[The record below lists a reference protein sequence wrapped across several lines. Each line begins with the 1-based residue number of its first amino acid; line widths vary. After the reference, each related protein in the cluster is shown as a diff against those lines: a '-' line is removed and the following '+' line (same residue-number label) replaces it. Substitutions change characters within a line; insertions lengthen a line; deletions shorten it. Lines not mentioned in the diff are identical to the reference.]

1 LQTELGQNGFEL
13 GEKDGNFVLRSR

>member
-1 LQTELGQNGFEL
+1 LQTELGQNGFEF

>member
-13 GEKDGNFVLRSR
+13 SEKDGNFVLRSR